1 MAVADGEVLAEL
13 PLPIAGLMSDM
24 DAHTVAELN
33 RKLNEAVRELGVP
46 DNISPFMN
54 MAFVSLTVIPKI
66 KMSTY
71 GLVDVAAQQL
81 LPLWC

>member
-1 MAVADGEVLAEL
+1 
-13 PLPIAGLMSDM
+13 MSDM
-24 DAHTVAELN
+24 DAQTVAELN

-71 GLVDVAAQQL
+71 GLVDVASQQL

>member
-1 MAVADGEVLAEL
+1 
-13 PLPIAGLMSDM
+13 MSDM
-24 DAHTVAELN
+24 DAQTVAELN

-46 DNISPFMN
+46 DNISLFMN

>member
-1 MAVADGEVLAEL
+1 
-13 PLPIAGLMSDM
+13 MSDM
-24 DAHTVAELN
+24 DAQTVAELN

>member
-1 MAVADGEVLAEL
+1 
-13 PLPIAGLMSDM
+13 MSNM

-33 RKLNEAVRELGVP
+33 RKLNEAVMELGVP

-71 GLVDVAAQQL
+71 GLVDVADQQL